1 MPINGPREYQCPE
14 ERFLRCEEAI
24 EAEFQALIWKAIKA
38 GWDEGEACVAIA
50 SLADHHIL
58 ALMANDETC
67 RQIAS
72 SDASG
77 IVLRKDR

>member
-1 MPINGPREYQCPE
+1 MG
-14 ERFLRCEEAI
+14 CEQDL
-24 EAEFQALIWKAIKA
+24 EAEFQALVFRALKA
-38 GWDEGEACVAIA
+38 GWDEGEACVALA

-58 ALMANDETC
+58 ALMANDETR

-72 SDASG
+72 ADPSG